1 MNRVWSDVFEKY
13 FNNARF
19 DVCTKLCLIFFLPQ
33 AIALIEL
40 FKAPPGRYKHDVYL
54 LPKKMGKQSV
64 YQFSLQLSQS
74 IKQTGRGK

>member
-1 MNRVWSDVFEKY
+1 M
-13 FNNARF
+13 
-19 DVCTKLCLIFFLPQ
+19 CTKLCLIFFLPQ

-64 YQFSLQLSQS
+64 YQFSLHTLSNRQV
-74 IKQTGRGK
+74 RGSKEMIEKRSGF